1 MRVETTVLHAEM
13 AARAKRSGV
22 WEYFEKTDSK
32 HVKCSVCSKSF
43 AYHGGTSNL
52 RSHLADVHNID
63 LERKCA
69 TGTSTSATS
78 DITAFCKPKVCSK
91 LRINGTNDH
100 LVEFIARDLRPISV
114 VNGIGFKR
122 LIAWL
127 EPGYVVPSATC
138 VTKLVR
144 AKFRDGRERL
154 IALLRDEVGVSL
166 TTDLWTSSRTQGYI
180 TITGHFV
187 DQCWNL
193 RSCVL
198 TTKYCPERHTAA
210 NIAKSLKDHAEEF
223 DILDKVPCVVHDQAS
238 NMKAAV

>member
-13 AARAKRSGV
+13 AGRSKRSGV

-32 HVKCSVCSKSF
+32 HVKCSVCNKSF

-78 DITAFCKPKVCSK
+78 NITAFCKPKVCSK

-144 AKFRDGRERL
+144 AKFCDGRERL

-166 TTDLWTSSRTQGYI
+166 TTD
-180 TITGHFV
+180 
-187 DQCWNL
+187 
-193 RSCVL
+193 
-198 TTKYCPERHTAA
+198 
-210 NIAKSLKDHAEEF
+210 
-223 DILDKVPCVVHDQAS
+223 
-238 NMKAAV
+238 